1 MIWHL
6 LREHLPGTVIG
17 IFLAL
22 RPNRPSVFG
31 PGLAIERRLEAISV
45 LREKEP
51 QGRHFL
57 ALDEGSS
64 TNHRKRSIEYGLVD
78 ATERPTDLRRLLARR
93 LLLAVSCL
101 L

>member
-6 LREHLPGTVIG
+6 LREHLPSTVIG
-17 IFLAL
+17 IFLAI
-22 RPNRPSVFG
+22 RPNRPCVFG

-45 LREKEP
+45 LHEKEP

-78 ATERPTDLRRLLARR
+78 VTERPTDLRRLLARR
-93 LLLAVSCL
+93 LFLTEAV
-101 L
+101 